1 MSNVPAPVHDPTSM
15 QIDQYAL
22 DGCIVLALSGDLD
35 IAAAPQVQ
43 RAVLKC
49 LAEQPDAV
57 ICDLT
62 NVHRI
67 DPVCATVFAAVAH
80 RPASPWPDTSL
91 LLCCLRPAVAVVLRQ
106 HGLPR
111 ILPIDDTLDEAV
123 AHARSRPPFLRER
136 LRLVPTLEAIDTA
149 QWFVGQVCQRWQ
161 LDALTGMA
169 QSLIGE
175 MTADAV
181 LHEPIGVDVIELWV
195 ELRATGLLLAVHG
208 VRSGA
213 TMAGS
218 DHHSDPGSGL
228 ELVRRVAKT
237 WGVRQRADGGRVVW
251 CVLRRSA

>member
-1 MSNVPAPVHDPTSM
+1 M

-67 DPVCATVFAAVAH
+67 DPVCATVFAAIAH
-80 RPASPWPDTSL
+80 RPTSPWPDTSL

-106 HGLPR
+106 HGVPR
-111 ILPIDDTLDEAV
+111 ILPIYHTLDEAV
-123 AHARSRPPFLRER
+123 THARSRPLFLRER

-149 QWFVGQVCQRWQ
+149 RWFVGQVCQRWQ
-161 LDALTGMA
+161 LDELAGIA
-169 QSLIGE
+169 QSVIGE
-175 MTADAV
+175 VTADAV
-181 LHEPIGVDVIELWV
+181 LYEPTGIDVIELRV

-208 VRSGA
+208 APSRP
-213 TMAGS
+213 TMAEADRHG
-218 DHHSDPGSGL
+218 DPGSGL
-228 ELVRRVAKT
+228 ELVRRVAQA